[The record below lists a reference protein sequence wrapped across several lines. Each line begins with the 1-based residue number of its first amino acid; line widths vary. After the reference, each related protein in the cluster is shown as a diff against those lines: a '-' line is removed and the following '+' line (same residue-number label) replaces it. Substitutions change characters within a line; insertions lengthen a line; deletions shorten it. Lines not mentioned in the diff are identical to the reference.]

1 MQHAPIYLKQKPR
14 LYFDANF
21 PPEVIEHFR
30 SPFWKKRLWLT
41 SAREQGQLGQSDWF
55 HYMYCQRHRY
65 TLVSLDA
72 DFNNDRRYPFTHGKM
87 PGIIIVQASSSEVQG
102 TVDGLARLLD
112 FVTKL
117 PLPKSFLGETKCIV
131 ARDGVIMRGR
141 DSVTREL
148 KSLHVRAGV
157 TTTRQVRAFFHY

>member
-1 MQHAPIYLKQKPR
+1 MFLKQKPR
-14 LYFDANF
+14 LYFDENF
-21 PPEVIEHFR
+21 PPEIIEHFR
-30 SPFWKKRLWLT
+30 SPFWKKRLWIT
-41 SAREQGQLGQSDWF
+41 SAREQRRLGQSDWF
-55 HYMYCQRHRY
+55 HYVYCQRHRY

-72 DFNNDRRYPFTHGKM
+72 DFNDDRRYPFTHGKM
-87 PGIIIVQASSSEVQG
+87 AGIIIMRASSSEVQQ
-102 TVDGLARLLD
+102 TANALARLLD

-117 PLPKSFLGETKCIV
+117 PLAKSFLAETKFIV

-157 TTTRQVRAFFHY
+157 TTIRQVRAFFHY